1 MKKVRQAKNNDLRV
15 EIQRLR
21 EELRKARLEAAV
33 HAEGAAEMVTLTEQ
47 IIIAVMKACNID
59 EIEITPELRDTDTE
73 LHDTATELLWE
84 RTEKGF
90 VVRLVTPAPT
100 ESDKNPDAEGV

>member
-1 MKKVRQAKNNDLRV
+1 MKKARRTKNNDLRV

-21 EELRKARLEAAV
+21 EELRKARLEAAA

-47 IIIAVMKACNID
+47 IIIAVMKACDIY
-59 EIEITPELRDTDTE
+59 EIEITPELRDT
-73 LHDTATELLWE
+73 ATKRLLME
-84 RTEKGF
+84 RTEKGY
-90 VVRLVTPAPT
+90 VVQLVTPAPT